1 MYEEALVSWLRPWTG
16 CRRASK
22 GKLNNHEQFPSS
34 KSSFFRLIA
43 LLITVMACSQAQA
56 AAVKPVYDPQLYQSL
71 EWRNI
76 GPFRGGRVTA
86 VAGHADQIFTF
97 YFGATGGGVWKTEN
111 GGVSWNNISDGYF
124 ATGTIGG
131 IAVAPSDPNVVYVGT
146 GESPI
151 RGVSTSH
158 GDGVYK
164 STDGGATWTQS
175 AWKNQP
181 DRQGRGGSKRCQ
193 YRLCGGPGQ
202 SLGGNCGTG
211 YLSQHRRWQYLETG
225 AVRG

>member
-1 MYEEALVSWLRPWTG
+1 MQR
-16 CRRASK
+16 
-22 GKLNNHEQFPSS
+22 FPSS

-151 RGVSTSH
+151 RGVTTRAWVRPAARTVRRVEVWVPSVPGKSRIRH
-158 GDGVYK
+158 G
-164 STDGGATWTQS
+164 TATANTL
-175 AWKNQP
+175 
-181 DRQGRGGSKRCQ
+181 R
-193 YRLCGGPGQ
+193 
-202 SLGGNCGTG
+202 
-211 YLSQHRRWQYLETG
+211 
-225 AVRG
+225 